1 MSERPVQLFAVSAS
15 SEAELRAKAEAYAQY
30 LANAPDVSI
39 GDLVHTANAAV
50 RNDAGFRKAFVVK
63 DTADLEKQLGKFL
76 KKDESQAASGEPQ
89 IAFLFTGQGSQQVG
103 MAKQLYDA
111 EPVFRKTLD
120 ECDALLRPHLEQPL
134 LEVLYTDDADAS
146 PLNETAYT
154 QPALYSIEYSLAQ
167 LWQSWGVQ
175 PSFAMG
181 HSVGE
186 YVACTV
192 AGVLSLADGLKLIAA
207 RGRLMNAL
215 PSGGSMVACMT
226 GEKQVLA
233 AMEAAGVQVDIAA
246 VNAPS
251 QTVISGNVEPCDAV
265 SEKLAAE
272 GIKTVKLVV
281 SHAFHSSLMEP
292 MLADFHQVASEV
304 TFGQP
309 QFPVVS
315 NVTGRMADA
324 TMLSADYWCDHIRG
338 AVRFLDSIQ
347 VLADAGPEVFLEV
360 GPKPILSGLGRQC
373 LPEAEQPW
381 LPSLR
386 GKNDDWKMVFKAAAE
401 LFERGTPVDLQALDG
416 GQERNVVPLPF
427 QA

>member
-1 MSERPVQLFAVSAS
+1 MSERPVQLFALSAP
-15 SEAELRAKAEAYAQY
+15 SEAELEA
-30 LANAPDVSI
+30 LANEYCQHLAGDGEVAI
-39 GDLVHTANAAV
+39 GDLAHTANAAV
-50 RNDAGFRKAFVVK
+50 QAESEFRKAFVVK
-63 DTADLEKQLGKFL
+63 DGADLKKQLDKFL
-76 KKDESQAASGEPQ
+76 NKNQVTPQ
-89 IAFLFTGQGSQQVG
+89 SRRPQVAFLFTGQGSQHVG
-103 MAKQLYDA
+103 MAKQLYDS
-111 EPVFRKTLD
+111 EPLFRKTLD

-134 LEVLYTDDADAS
+134 LDVLYAEDPEAS

-154 QPALYSIEYSLAQ
+154 QPALFSIEYSLAQ
-167 LWQSWGVQ
+167 LWQAWGIQ

-186 YVACTV
+186 YVACAV
-192 AGVLSLADGLKLIAA
+192 AGVFSLADGLKLIAA

-226 GEKQVLA
+226 GEEQVLA
-233 AMEAAGVQVDIAA
+233 AMGEAKVEVDIAA
-246 VNAPS
+246 VNSPT

-265 SEKLAAE
+265 SEKLAAA
-272 GIKTVKLVV
+272 GVKTVKLVV

-292 MLADFHQVASEV
+292 MLAEFKQVAGEV
-304 TFGQP
+304 AFAP
-309 QFPVVS
+309 PRFPVVS
-315 NVTGRMADA
+315 NVTGQLADA
-324 TMLSADYWCDHIRG
+324 TMLTAAYWCNHIRG

-386 GKNDDWKMVFKAAAE
+386 GKNDDWKMIFKAAAE
-401 LFERGTPVDLQALDG
+401 LFERGAAVDLQTLDAG
-416 GQERNVVPLPF
+416 FERRVLSLPF
-427 QA
+427 SA